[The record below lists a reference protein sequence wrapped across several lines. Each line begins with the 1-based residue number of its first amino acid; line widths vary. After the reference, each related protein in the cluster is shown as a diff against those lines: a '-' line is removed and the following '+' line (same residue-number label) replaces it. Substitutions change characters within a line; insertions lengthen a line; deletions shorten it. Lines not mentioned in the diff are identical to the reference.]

1 MENPIPPPNRPPRV
15 ALAPLAEVTDAAFR
29 AIAFDAGADSATT
42 EMVSA
47 AGLVRGSRN
56 TPPLLERI
64 PEERDRPLAAQ
75 LYGHDP
81 AELAEAARIV
91 AGLGRFAAI
100 DLNAGCPMR
109 RIVANGDGAA
119 LMRAPALLGRCV
131 AAMVRAAAPLPVTVK
146 TRIGSDPD
154 HPAAA
159 ELARVCADAGA
170 SLLAV
175 HGRYAS
181 QMHAGAVDAGRIAEA
196 VAAVRIP
203 VLANG
208 GVFSASDAL
217 ALLRATGAAGVMV
230 GRGALGAPWIFARIK
245 AALSG
250 AEVDPPPSPAERASL
265 AARHLALALAW
276 HRLLR
281 ERHPDAAGPDPETA
295 AVLDFRR
302 HIFHYFR
309 GLRGAASLRRAMGEA
324 SGVAELLAAIS
335 RTFPS

>member
-1 MENPIPPPNRPPRV
+1 MAEPLV
-15 ALAPLAEVTDAAFR
+15 VLAPLAEVTDAAFR
-29 AIAFDAGADSATT
+29 AVAFDAGADAATT

-56 TPPLLERI
+56 TPPLLERL
-64 PEERDRPLAAQ
+64 PEERGRPLSAQ

-81 AELAEAARIV
+81 DELAEAARIV
-91 AGLGRFAAI
+91 AGLGRFAAV

-119 LMRAPALLGRCV
+119 LMRDPALLGRCV
-131 AAMVRAAAPLPVTVK
+131 AAMARAAAPLPVTVK
-146 TRIGSDPD
+146 TRIGTDPE

-159 ELARVCADAGA
+159 GLARVCEDAGA
-170 SLLAV
+170 ALLAV

-181 QMHAGAVDAGRIAEA
+181 QAHAGPVDAARVAEA

-208 GVFSASDAL
+208 GVLSAADAL
-217 ALLRATGAAGVMV
+217 ALLRATGAAGAMV
-230 GRGALGAPWIFARIK
+230 GRGALGAPWLFAQIK

-250 AEVDPPPSPAERASL
+250 AEPPPPPSPAERAAL
-265 AARHLALALAW
+265 AKRHLALSLAW
-276 HRLLR
+276 HRRLR
-281 ERHPDAAGPDPETA
+281 ERFPESGGPDPETA

-302 HIFHYFR
+302 HLFHYFR
-309 GLRGAASLRRAMGEA
+309 GLPGSAALRRAMGLA
-324 SGVAELLAAIS
+324 STVGGIVAAIDAS
-335 RTFPS
+335 FAS